1 MFRSNLSLITIATL
15 AISAFA
21 QKTESPVDHT
31 TEAVVGT
38 RQGQQV
44 NLKDIDVKGEL
55 NTPGTIGIVED
66 GSVSPLASIDLTR
79 DLLVAVQGNVD
90 REHMERQ
97 NGESR

>member
-1 MFRSNLSLITIATL
+1 MFRSNLSLLAIATL

-21 QKTESPVDHT
+21 QKTESPVDHA

-44 NLKDIDVKGEL
+44 NLKDIEVKGVRS
-55 NTPGTIGIVED
+55 TPNAFGIIDD
-66 GSVSPLASIDLTR
+66 GSVSPLASIDLSR